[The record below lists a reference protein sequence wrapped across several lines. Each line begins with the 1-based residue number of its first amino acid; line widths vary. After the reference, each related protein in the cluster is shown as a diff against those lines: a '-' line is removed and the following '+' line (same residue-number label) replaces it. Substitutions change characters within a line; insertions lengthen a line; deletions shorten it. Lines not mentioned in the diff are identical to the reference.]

1 MDDAGAYFVGDQ
13 GVFLNNLT
21 FIPTAE
27 ETRAYWA
34 PVEETRTASRMFPS
48 QESIAV
54 LSPDH
59 AVQVWV
65 GEWNVTDTE
74 GVTTPNARQTITL
87 VWVRQAG
94 TWRIL
99 HWHQSWTRTPV
110 ESQTE
115 G

>member
-1 MDDAGAYFVGDQ
+1 MRP
-13 GVFLNNLT
+13 GVT
-21 FIPTAE
+21 VE
-27 ETRAYWA
+27 EVRAYWEPA
-34 PVEETRTASRMFPS
+34 AESRSASRMFPS

-87 VWVRQAG
+87 VWVRQGAE
-94 TWRIL
+94 WRIL
-99 HWHQSWTRTPV
+99 HWHQTWNRTPV
-110 ESQTE
+110 ESGTE